1 MHELSIALSMIEM
14 ATEEAERREG
24 VRVNALHLK
33 LGPLSGV
40 VKDALLFSYEIACNG
55 TPLEGSQLV
64 IEGVPVVIYC
74 SECQSEQQLESVQR
88 FCCPVCGTLSSD
100 VVKGRELEF
109 VAMEIEEGDQTE
121 PADPRRRTNRVE
133 PFLSP

>member
-55 TPLEGSQLV
+55 TPLEGS
-64 IEGVPVVIYC
+64 
-74 SECQSEQQLESVQR
+74 
-88 FCCPVCGTLSSD
+88 
-100 VVKGRELEF
+100 
-109 VAMEIEEGDQTE
+109 
-121 PADPRRRTNRVE
+121 
-133 PFLSP
+133 